1 MPAFLAEFVRL
12 AAESGPGPLGRRR
25 FALLLA
31 SAPLAATLGC
41 ANYRW
46 GRKLLYPS
54 DIRTVYVPLIASN
67 SYRRGLGEWLTEAV
81 VKEIDNVTPFKV
93 VNSELGADSTLACRI
108 TSDVKQLAMESPT
121 DEGREL
127 QTTFYV
133 TVDWRDRKGDLV
145 QPSQAIPGPAA
156 LANPIQNT
164 ANMFPEIGQSI
175 TSAQQTV
182 IQELARQIVSM
193 MEAPW

>member
-1 MPAFLAEFVRL
+1 MLAPIAELVDL
-12 AAESGPGPLGRRR
+12 AAAAGASRLDRRR
-25 FALLLA
+25 FALLA
-31 SAPLAATLGC
+31 IGSPLAAMLGC
-41 ANYRW
+41 ARYHLGTRS
-46 GRKLLYPS
+46 LYPP
-54 DIRTVYVPLIASN
+54 DVTTVYVPLIKSN

-81 VKEIDNVTPFKV
+81 VKEIDEVTPFTV
-93 VNSELGADSTLACRI
+93 VNTELADTTLDCRI
-108 TSDVKQLAMESPT
+108 ISDIKQISMESPT

-127 QTTFYV
+127 QTTFHV
-133 TVDWRDRKGDLV
+133 TVNWIDRKGEPIK
-145 QPSQAIPGPAA
+145 PSQSIPGPAA
-156 LANPIQNT
+156 LNNQIQNT